1 MAKLVQCD
9 ICSKNVN
16 EDNSYELKLR
26 KSDTG
31 LTKSADVCHDCIK
44 EKGFLDIL
52 ANRAWKK
59 WNQTSKKWV
68 TPE

>member
-9 ICSKNVN
+9 VCQKNVN
-16 EDNSYELKLR
+16 EENSYELKLR

-31 LTKSADVCHDCIK
+31 LTKASDICHDCCK
-44 EKGFLDIL
+44 EKGILDTM
-52 ANRAWKK
+52 ANRTWKK